1 MAEEPKELYA
11 ALAKA
16 FDRLRYMQKTPNGNN
31 TGVSVDTVK
40 RDIGR
45 AFQQVGLILLP
56 SEVSNHTE
64 PHIGKEGGRAGY
76 LTTVVIDFQIVHVAT
91 GQSVTQRAS
100 GQGYDPTDKGGLKAW
115 SQAIKAWGINSNMI
129 ETGMEAESDDNDEPI
144 NKDVVEKTFKRAC
157 SDLRDVAPSRA
168 EADKMYAKLLAY
180 YKTHS
185 GRPVEDP
192 REFKTRGDAMG
203 ALAAVRQAIDL
214 WGPDAL
220 EREAKTKAGHQE
232 PRAKKDKTKPAGL
245 DITDDDLPPI
255 LRGELTDAE
264 MDAMAEKQERV

>member
-1 MAEEPKELYA
+1 MSEQPKLELYA

-45 AFQQVGLILLP
+45 AFQQAGLILLP
-56 SEVSNHTE
+56 NEVSNHTE
-64 PHIGKEGGRAGY
+64 PHINKEGGRAGY
-76 LTTVVIDFQIVHVAT
+76 LTTVIIDFEVIHVET
-91 GQSVTQRAS
+91 GQSVVQRAS
-100 GQGYDPTDKGGLKAW
+100 GQGYDSTDKGGLKAW
-115 SQAIKAWGINSNMI
+115 SQAVKAWGINSNLI
-129 ETGMEAESDDNDEPI
+129 EAGMDAEADDNGEPI
-144 NKDVVEKTFKRAC
+144 NKDVVEKTFQRAR
-157 SDLRDVAPSRA
+157 SELRDVAPTRA
-168 EADKMYAKLLAY
+168 EADKTYSKLLGY

-214 WGPDAL
+214 WAPDAL
-220 EREAKTKAGHQE
+220 EREARAKAGHIE
-232 PRAKKDKTKPAGL
+232 PTAKKGKAKPEPL
-245 DITDDDLPPI
+245 EITDDDLPPV
-255 LRGELTDAE
+255 LRPEPPLPT
-264 MDAMAEKQERV
+264 KQAVKP